1 MRTERSERTDVNGN
15 LEKKNIGFIPITVC
29 VALLIGGVAT
39 IGYLVYAHINN
50 M

>member
-1 MRTERSERTDVNGN
+1 MRTERSERTDVVQ
-15 LEKKNIGFIPITVC
+15 EKKNIGFIPITVC